1 MLQFLGFYIGA
12 RDHNSGPHTCQ
23 ARALFTG
30 IPVQLFYMVID
41 SVGINLH
48 SHQKGVGSLFSTSS
62 PVFIIIH
69 LCDNHHF
76 NLCEVITDGTYFYF
90 LVILFYFVSYV

>member
-1 MLQFLGFYIGA
+1 MLQFLGFYMGA
-12 RDHNSGPHTCQ
+12 RNHNSGPHTCQ
-23 ARALFTG
+23 AKALLTS
-30 IPVQLFYMVID
+30 IPVQLFYMVIY

-48 SHQKGVGSLFSTSS
+48 SHQKDVGSLFSTSS

-69 LCDNHHF
+69 LCDDHHF
-76 NLCEVITDGTYFYF
+76 NLCEVIADGTSFYF